1 MDGDDLESE
10 PSDDYEPKSLAEIF
24 RLAFPYYLAMGMTY
38 DEYWRDDP
46 TLVRDYRKAWEIRKK
61 NDEFDRWRR
70 GMYFYDALLRVS
82 PVLRAFGKG
91 EVKPKEYPDRPYP
104 LTEQEAQE
112 REIQRENENT
122 KRFIAQLEAESKR
135 NLEKAKKEAVKDGRE
150 HD

>member
-1 MDGDDLESE
+1 VDGDDLEESE
-10 PSDDYEPKSLAEIF
+10 PSEPKTLAEIF

-104 LTEQEAQE
+104 LTEKEAREQEQQKE
-112 REIQRENENT
+112 RENFFAF
-122 KRFIAQLEAESKR
+122 KKKLEAESKR
-135 NLEKAKKEAVKDGRE
+135 NLEKMKEQEASKHGAD
-150 HD
+150 

>member
-1 MDGDDLESE
+1 MDGDDLSESE
-10 PSDDYEPKSLAEIF
+10 PSEPKILAEIF

-82 PVLRAFGKG
+82 PVVLSWRH
-91 EVKPKEYPDRPYP
+91 EY
-104 LTEQEAQE
+104 
-112 REIQRENENT
+112 
-122 KRFIAQLEAESKR
+122 
-135 NLEKAKKEAVKDGRE
+135 DGIS
-150 HD
+150 